1 MKRRGAGKAA
11 AVAMALVVGGSDA
24 AAQVVERQPPG
35 MSTTEVLA
43 RSTILGAGTGLIL
56 GGTYTLVAD
65 EVDTGAVLRWSLAG
79 GAAGGLILGLVDV
92 LSGADDATD
101 EPGALRLDDGG
112 LRFTP
117 LGLLPEKRRDLADV
131 RHGAYDLGLLRLGT

>member
-1 MKRRGAGKAA
+1 
-11 AVAMALVVGGSDA
+11 MALIVGADSDA
-24 AAQVVERQPPG
+24 SAQVVERQQPY

-65 EVDTGAVLRWSLAG
+65 EVDTGEVLRWSLAS
-79 GAAGGLILGLVDV
+79 GAAGGLILGLIET
-92 LSGADDATD
+92 LRGDDSTD
-101 EPGALRLDDGG
+101 EIGAVQFDDDG
-112 LRFTP
+112 LRFSP

-131 RHGAYDLGLLRLGT
+131 RHGAYDVGLVRLGT